1 MFKKFLVLVAVIVVL
16 SPLSLF
22 SAETRTLKAVTAWP
36 KNATDNKAF
45 FIFTE
50 VLEGMVAKKY
60 PGQLKINYIGGP
72 ETIKSNDQGQAVQR
86 GIVDMAFLTTAYYVS
101 ILPEIDAIK
110 LSDFSSPEER
120 QKGAT
125 KYINQIHEKKLGIT
139 YLGRLGLDIKFNL
152 YLKKPIQTADL
163 KGLNIRVSPMYLQA
177 IKGLGGNPV
186 VIPPTEVFLALE
198 RGVVD
203 GYCWPEVGI
212 RDWGWE
218 KHTKY
223 MVEPGFYRVPNP
235 LIMNKKS
242 FDALPT
248 HLKDLLIEAVI
259 EAEKRAYN
267 FYQELAKK
275 EKPELIKA
283 GIQIID
289 LPSKEREKFLKT
301 AYDEGWKDII
311 QKLPKEG
318 PELKKYLTRPGK

>member
-1 MFKKFLVLVAVIVVL
+1 MIKKAVIVVL
-16 SPLSLF
+16 VALFFLPFNLF
-22 SAETRTLKAVTAWP
+22 SAETRVLKAVTAWP

-50 VLEGMVAKKY
+50 LVEEMVAKKY
-60 PGQLKINYIGGP
+60 PGQLKINYVGGP
-72 ETIKSNDQGQAVQR
+72 ETIKSTDQAQAVQR
-86 GIVDMAFLTTAYYVS
+86 GIVDIAFLTTAYYVS
-101 ILPEIDAIK
+101 VLPDVDAIK
-110 LSDFSSPEER
+110 LSEFPSPEER
-120 QKGAT
+120 QRGAT
-125 KYINQIHEKKLGIT
+125 KFINELHEKKLGII

-186 VIPPTEVFLALE
+186 VIAPTDVFLALE

-235 LIMNKKS
+235 LIMNKKA
-242 FDALPT
+242 FDSLPK
-248 HLKDLLIEAVI
+248 HLQELLIAATV
-259 EAEKRAYN
+259 EAEKRTYN
-267 FYQELAKK
+267 LFQDLAKK
-275 EKPELIKA
+275 ERPELVKA
-283 GIQIID
+283 GIQIIE
-289 LPSKEREKFLKT
+289 LPPAEREKFLKV

-318 PELKKYLTRPGK
+318 PELKKYLTK

>member
-1 MFKKFLVLVAVIVVL
+1 MTKKISIFLMVLAIFV
-16 SPLSLF
+16 PLSLLYG
-22 SAETRTLKAVTAWP
+22 ETRTLKAVTAWP
-36 KNATDNKAF
+36 KNATDNRAF

-50 VLEGMVAKKY
+50 LVEEMVAKKY

-72 ETIKSNDQGQAVQR
+72 ETIKSTDQAQAVQR
-86 GIVDMAFLTTAYYVS
+86 GIVDIAFLTTAYYVS
-101 ILPEIDAIK
+101 ILPEVDAIK
-110 LSDFSSPEER
+110 LSEFPSPEER

-125 KYINQIHEKKLGIT
+125 KFINELHEKKLGIT

-152 YLKKPIQTADL
+152 YLKKPIEKADL

-186 VIPPTEVFLALE
+186 VIAPTDVFLALE

-235 LIMNKKS
+235 LIMNKKA
-242 FDALPT
+242 FDSLPKN
-248 HLKDLLIEAVI
+248 LKDLLIEAVI
-259 EAEKRAYN
+259 EAEKRTYN
-267 FYQELAKK
+267 LFQDLAKK
-275 EKPELIKA
+275 ERPELVKA
-283 GIQIID
+283 GIQILE
-289 LPSKEREKFLKT
+289 LPPAEKEKFLRV

-311 QKLPKEG
+311 QKVPKEG
-318 PELKKYLTRPGK
+318 PELKKYLTRERK